1 MMNLPNAAANSPE
14 PRKIGPDQAHAASAA
29 GRAVLLDVRD
39 EHLFENA
46 HIDPA
51 VALPL
56 AEIEAGAG
64 RLPVRI
70 AVPKDDSLLILYC
83 A

>member
-1 MMNLPNAAANSPE
+1 MMNSFDGAANAPE
-14 PRKIGPDQAHAASAA
+14 PRKIDPDQAHAASEA

-39 EHLFENA
+39 ERLFDNA

-64 RLPVRI
+64 RLPAKIV
-70 AVPKDDSLLILYC
+70 VPKDALLILYC

>member
-1 MMNLPNAAANSPE
+1 MMNSFDPAADAPE
-14 PRKIGPDQAHAASAA
+14 PRKIGYDQARAASQA
-29 GRAVLLDVRD
+29 GRGVLLDVRD

-56 AEIEAGAG
+56 AEIEAAAG
-64 RLPVRI
+64 RLPARI
-70 AVPKDDSLLILYC
+70 RVPEDGLLILYC

>member
-1 MMNLPNAAANSPE
+1 MLKPFDAASNAPE
-14 PRKIGPDQAHAASAA
+14 PRKINADQAHAATAA

-39 EHLFENA
+39 EHLFDNA
-46 HIDPA
+46 HIEPA

-56 AEIEAGAG
+56 AEIEAAAG
-64 RLPVRI
+64 QLPARI
-70 AVPKDDSLLILYC
+70 VVPEDALLILYC

>member
-1 MMNLPNAAANSPE
+1 MNLPDAE
-14 PRKIGPDQAHAASAA
+14 PRKINPDQAHAESEA

-39 EHLFENA
+39 ERLFDNA

-56 AEIEAGAG
+56 GEIEAGTG
-64 RLPVRI
+64 RLPARLR
-70 AVPKDDSLLILYC
+70 VPENALLILYC

>member
-1 MMNLPNAAANSPE
+1 MNSFDAAPSAPE
-14 PRKIGPDQAHAASAA
+14 PGKINPDQAHAASEA

-56 AEIEAGAG
+56 AEIEAAAG
-64 RLPVRI
+64 HLPARI
-70 AVPKDDSLLILYC
+70 VVPEDALLILYC

>member
-1 MMNLPNAAANSPE
+1 MMNSFDGVANQ

-39 EHLFENA
+39 ERLFDNA

-51 VALPL
+51 AALPL

-64 RLPVRI
+64 RLPAKIV
-70 AVPKDDSLLILYC
+70 VPEDALLILYC

>member
-1 MMNLPNAAANSPE
+1 MVNSFDAAANAPE
-14 PRKIGPDQAHAASAA
+14 PRRINPDQAHAASEA

-39 EHLFENA
+39 ERLFDNA

-56 AEIEAGAG
+56 AEIEAAAG
-64 RLPVRI
+64 RLPARI
-70 AVPKDDSLLILYC
+70 MVPEDALLILYC

>member
-1 MMNLPNAAANSPE
+1 MKNLVDPAASAPD
-14 PRKIGPDQAHAASAA
+14 PRKITPDEAHAASEA

-39 EHLFENA
+39 ARLFDNA

-51 VALPL
+51 FARRL
-56 AEIEAGAG
+56 AELEAAGA
-64 RLPVRI
+64 RLPERI
-70 AVPKDDSLLILYC
+70 VVPENARLILYC

>member
-1 MMNLPNAAANSPE
+1 MTNSFDAPANAPE
-14 PRKIGPDQAHAASAA
+14 PRRIGPDQAHAASAA

-39 EHLFENA
+39 ERLFDNA

-56 AEIEAGAG
+56 AELEGGAG
-64 RLPVRI
+64 RLPGRI
-70 AVPKDDSLLILYC
+70 VIPGNALVILYC

>member
-1 MMNLPNAAANSPE
+1 MMTKLDILSRAPE
-14 PRKIGPDQAHAASAA
+14 PRRISPDQAHAASEA

-39 EHLFENA
+39 ERLFENA

-56 AEIEAGAG
+56 AEIETAAG
-64 RLPVRI
+64 RLPARI
-70 AVPKDDSLLILYC
+70 MVPKDALLILYC